1 MRHDA
6 HIDDLHI
13 DDLVSGLPLAGDG
26 MAAAVSR
33 GARPP
38 DGPGRVLITGG
49 AGFLGGQLA
58 KRLAADGVPVRLLD
72 TAEAPES
79 LGAGVECVPGDIR
92 DSERLAAAVR
102 GVDAVVHA
110 AFASSRQTAERLR
123 SVNVEGTRAV
133 CAAAVAHRV
142 RRLILISSTIVLK
155 ASRRHPFLP
164 GAPLSRLD
172 LYRETRAEAER
183 IAAACGARGVSVA
196 IVRPKTF
203 LGPDRVG
210 AFAILF
216 ELIRRGRVV
225 PVLGHGRNRYQLLA
239 VGDLTDGI
247 RRLVASDAR
256 GVFHFGAREFRTVR
270 EDLQSLVDH
279 AGTGARLRFVP
290 SVLARAVLRT
300 IELVG
305 VTPLAEWHDMSA
317 RGEDSIVDTRRAEQ
331 ELGWRARE
339 SNATAL
345 VAAYDWYQ
353 ATRAVGGV
361 ARTTH
366 PVTRA
371 HRVLERLT
379 WMLPR

>member
-1 MRHDA
+1 MIA
-6 HIDDLHI
+6 K
-13 DDLVSGLPLAGDG
+13 
-26 MAAAVSR
+26 R
-33 GARPP
+33 GAP
-38 DGPGRVLITGG
+38 GPAGLGRVLITGG
-49 AGFLGGQLA
+49 AGFLGGHLA
-58 KRLAADGVPVRLLD
+58 ERLRAEGLRVRLLD
-72 TAEAPES
+72 LSEP
-79 LGAGVECVPGDIR
+79 LGCFREGVEYMRGDVRDPGH
-92 DSERLAAAVR
+92 LVAAVR
-102 GVDAVVHA
+102 DVDAIVHA
-110 AFASSRQTAERLR
+110 AFASPRQPTDGLY

-133 CAAAVAHRV
+133 CATAVAHGV
-142 RRLILISSTIVLK
+142 RRLILISSTIVLRP
-155 ASRRHPFLP
+155 ARRHPFLT

-172 LYRETRAEAER
+172 LYRATRAEAER
-183 IAAACGARGVSVA
+183 IAAEYGPRGVSVA

-203 LGPDRVG
+203 IGPDRVG

-225 PVLGHGRNRYQLLA
+225 PVLGNGRNRYQLLA

-247 RRLVASDAR
+247 RRLLVSDAQ
-256 GVFHFGAREFRTVR
+256 GIFHFGAHEFRTVR
-270 EDLQSLVDH
+270 EDLQTLVDH

-290 SVLARAVLRT
+290 GALARAALRT

-305 VTPLAEWHDMSA
+305 VTPLAEFHYMSA
-317 RGEDSIVDTRRAEQ
+317 RGEDSVVDTRSAEQ
-331 ELGWRARE
+331 ELAWRARE

-353 ATRAVGGV
+353 ATLAVGGV

>member
-1 MRHDA
+1 
-6 HIDDLHI
+6 
-13 DDLVSGLPLAGDG
+13 
-26 MAAAVSR
+26 MAAAVKR
-33 GARPP
+33 GASPP
-38 DGPGRVLITGG
+38 DRPGRVLITGG
-49 AGFLGGQLA
+49 GGFLGVHLA
-58 KRLAADGVPVRLLD
+58 NRLVAAGVPVRLLD
-72 TAEAPES
+72 LAEPPES
-79 LGAGVECVPGDIR
+79 LGSSVEYVRGDVR
-92 DSERLAAAVR
+92 DSGRLAAAVH

-110 AFASSRQTAERLR
+110 AFASSRQTADRLR

-133 CAAAVAHRV
+133 CATAVSERV
-142 RRLILISSTIVLK
+142 RRLVLISSTIVLRP
-155 ASRRHPFLP
+155 SRRHPFLP

-172 LYRETRAEAER
+172 LYRATRLEAER
-183 IAAACGARGVSVA
+183 IAAECAGRGVSVA
-196 IVRPKTF
+196 VVRPKTF
-203 LGPDRVG
+203 LGLDRVG

-225 PVLGHGRNRYQLLA
+225 PVLGDGRNRYQLLA

-247 RRLVASDAR
+247 RRLVGSDAQ
-256 GVFHFGAREFRTVR
+256 GIFHFGAHQFRTVR
-270 EDLQSLVDH
+270 DDLQSLVDH

-290 SVLARAVLRT
+290 SALARTVLRT
-300 IELVG
+300 MELVG
-305 VTPLAEWHDMSA
+305 VTPLAEWHYMSA
-317 RGEDSIVDTRRAEQ
+317 NGEDSIVETRRAET
-331 ELGWRARE
+331 ELAWRARE

-345 VAAYDWYQ
+345 AAAYDWYQ

>member
-1 MRHDA
+1 VAARRA
-6 HIDDLHI
+6 
-13 DDLVSGLPLAGDG
+13 GL
-26 MAAAVSR
+26 
-33 GARPP
+33 
-38 DGPGRVLITGG
+38 GRVLITGG
-49 AGFLGGQLA
+49 AGFLGVHLA
-58 KRLAADGVPVRLLD
+58 NRLRAEGLPVRLLD
-72 TAEAPES
+72 LAEPLDS
-79 LGAGVECVPGDIR
+79 LSEGVEYERGDIR
-92 DSERLAAAVR
+92 DRELLAAAVR
-102 GVDAVVHA
+102 DVDAVVHA
-110 AFASSRQTAERLR
+110 AFASSRQSADRLYG
-123 SVNVEGTRAV
+123 VNVEGTRAV
-133 CAAAVAHRV
+133 CEAAVAHGV

-155 ASRRHPFLP
+155 PGRRHPFLAS
-164 GAPLSRLD
+164 APLSRLD
-172 LYRETRAEAER
+172 LYRATRAEGER
-183 IAAACGARGVSVA
+183 IVAECGARGVSVA
-196 IVRPKTF
+196 LVRPKTF

-225 PVLGHGRNRYQLLA
+225 PVLGEGRNRYQLLA

-247 RRLVASDAR
+247 RRLVASDAQ
-256 GVFHFGAREFRTVR
+256 GVFHFGAHEFRTVR
-270 EDLQSLVDH
+270 EDLQTLVDH

-290 SVLARAVLRT
+290 SVLARSVLRS

-305 VTPLAEWHDMSA
+305 ITPLAEWHYMSA

-331 ELGWRARE
+331 ELAWRARE

>member
-1 MRHDA
+1 
-6 HIDDLHI
+6 
-13 DDLVSGLPLAGDG
+13 
-26 MAAAVSR
+26 
-33 GARPP
+33 
-38 DGPGRVLITGG
+38 LITGG
-49 AGFLGGQLA
+49 AGFLGGHLA
-58 KRLAADGVPVRLLD
+58 NRLRQDGLRVRLLD
-72 TAEAPES
+72 LAEPLKS
-79 LGAGVECVPGDIR
+79 LGGDVEY
-92 DSERLAAAVR
+92 VR
-102 GVDAVVHA
+102 GDVRNPGLLATVVHDVDAVIHA
-110 AFASSRQTAERLR
+110 AFASSRLPVEGLY

-133 CAAAVAHRV
+133 CATAVAHGV
-142 RRLILISSTIVLK
+142 RRLILISSTIVLRPR
-155 ASRRHPFLP
+155 RRHPLLT

-172 LYRETRAEAER
+172 LYRVTRAEAER
-183 IAAACGARGVSVA
+183 IAAECGAQGVSVA
-196 IVRPKTF
+196 VVRPKTF

-225 PVLGHGRNRYQLLA
+225 PVLGNGRNRYQLLA

-247 RRLVASDAR
+247 QRLLASDSQ
-256 GVFHFGAREFRTVR
+256 GVFHFGACEFGTVR
-270 EDLQSLVDH
+270 DDLQTLVDH

-290 SVLARAVLRT
+290 GALARAAFRA

-305 VTPLAEWHDMSA
+305 MTPLAEWHYMSA
-317 RGEDSIVDTRRAEQ
+317 RGEDSIVDTRRAEE
-331 ELGWRARE
+331 ELAWRARE

-353 ATRAVGGV
+353 ATLAVGGE